1 MRHGLTI
8 VPAGMVLVVALLG
21 AGGGG
26 SENPPADG
34 VAWQDEYFGMPIAPI
49 WLLVRPDVQRDLQLN
64 PRQIAGAR
72 DLLARL
78 LERGLNAKKKPADA
92 ARAEKLAIDEE
103 MAAWFR
109 HELAPAQLERLTQ
122 INFQWEGASALRRT
136 VVAEYLVLGDP
147 QRFKIEH
154 LLSERDRSVPGEC
167 WHRANSTS
175 SPGRR
180 WTCSPRSR
188 RNNGRNCSGRPA
200 ASPSGVTPVR
210 RGTPAA
216 AAGVKD
222 QPRPSG
228 R

>member
-21 AGGGG
+21 AGGGP
-26 SENPPADG
+26 ENPPAAD
-34 VAWQDEYFGMPIAPI
+34 VAWQDEYFGTPIAPI

-78 LERGLNAKKKPADA
+78 LERGLNAKKKSADA

-103 MAAWFR
+103 MAAWLS
-109 HELAPAQLERLTQ
+109 HELAQAQFARLAQ
-122 INFQWEGASALRRT
+122 IKFQWEGASALRRT
-136 VVAEYLVLGDP
+136 VVAAYLVLGDP
-147 QRFKIEH
+147 QRFQIEH
-154 LLSERDRSVPGEC
+154 LLSERDKKRARRILAPGEFDKLS
-167 WHRANSTS
+167 RQALDVLT
-175 SPGRR
+175 PIQKEK
-180 WTCSPRSR
+180 WTEVLGPPCRFSI
-188 RNNGRNCSGRPA
+188 GRPA
-200 ASPSGVTPVR
+200 SPPR
-210 RGTPAA
+210 NAAA
-216 AAGVKD
+216 AAGVKG

>member
-21 AGGGG
+21 AGGG
-26 SENPPADG
+26 SENSPTDG

-49 WLLVRPDVQRDLQLN
+49 WLLVRSDVQRDLQLN
-64 PRQIAGAR
+64 PRQITGAR

-78 LERGLNAKKKPADA
+78 LERGLNAKKKPVDA

-122 INFQWEGASALRRT
+122 INFQWEGASAMRRT

-154 LLSERDRSVPGEC
+154 LLSERDKKRARRILAPGEFDKL
-167 WHRANSTS
+167 
-175 SPGRR
+175 
-180 WTCSPRSR
+180 SR
-188 RNNGRNCSGRPA
+188 QALDVLTPIQKEQWKELLGPPCRFSIGRPA
-200 ASPSGVTPVR
+200 SPPR
-210 RGTPAA
+210 NAA
-216 AAGVKD
+216 AAPGVKG
-222 QPRPSG
+222 QARPSG

>member
-21 AGGGG
+21 AGGGA
-26 SENPPADG
+26 ENPPTNG

-78 LERGLNAKKKPADA
+78 LERGLSAKKKPPDA

-109 HELAPAQLERLTQ
+109 HELAPAQVERLTQ

-147 QRFKIEH
+147 QRFRIEH
-154 LLSERDRSVPGEC
+154 LLSERDKKRAGRILAPGEFDKLSRQALDVLTPIQTEQWKELLGPPC
-167 WHRANSTS
+167 RFAIGHPAG
-175 SPGRR
+175 P
-180 WTCSPRSR
+180 PR
-188 RNNGRNCSGRPA
+188 N
-200 ASPSGVTPVR
+200 
-210 RGTPAA
+210 AA
-216 AAGVKD
+216 AAPGVKG